1 MKEQIKVLTEKVD
14 KLQAT
19 IDLLVN
25 TIFQERLNKIME
37 MPKES
42 QALLTHASFI
52 GGGTSNI
59 IEPDNTH
66 GMLIVV

>member
-1 MKEQIKVLTEKVD
+1 
-14 KLQAT
+14 
-19 IDLLVN
+19 
-25 TIFQERLNKIME
+25 ME

-66 GMLIVV
+66 GMVIVV